1 MQNKN
6 LSKSQWYQLILKF
19 EKREESCTR
28 FCKIHNISPSAIYKW
43 RRYFH
48 ESSEQG
54 MANEN
59 SKSKNFIPIN
69 IDHSNSKINQNSLSN
84 SAALLKNSSPLS
96 LEDSS
101 RLSKLSSSF
110 KISKSDL
117 SLEFVKGCSVLEL
130 RAILEIINA
139 AK

>member
-6 LSKSQWYQLILKF
+6 LSKAEWYQLVLKF
-19 EKREESCTR
+19 EKRAESCAK
-28 FCKIHNISPSAIYKW
+28 FCKIHNISSGSIYKW

-48 ESSEQG
+48 DNQKQAMVNQNLE
-54 MANEN
+54 
-59 SKSKNFIPIN
+59 SKNFIPIN
-69 IDHSNSKINQNSLSN
+69 IDNSSSKINQNSLSG
-84 SAALLKNSSPLS
+84 SATLLKSSSPLS
-96 LEDSS
+96 LEESAK
-101 RLSKLSSSF
+101 LSKLSSSF

-117 SLEFVKGCSVLEL
+117 SLEFVKGCSLLEL